1 MIDPAIFE
9 QLQANIDDDSHLR
22 DEVRNILQKRER
34 QGMYIEQHEM

>member
-9 QLQANIDDDSHLR
+9 QLQANIDDDSQFR

-34 QGMYIEQHEM
+34 QGMYI

>member
-9 QLQANIDDDSHLR
+9 QLQANIDDDSQLR

-34 QGMYIEQHEM
+34 QGTCIQQHEM